1 METFWYRER
10 IILLMAGVFNLI
22 GLSLSYFVSPYFL
35 ILCVLVGLNL
45 TIYSLTGF
53 CIMGTI
59 LYKLGIKSQKECS
72 I

>member
-53 CIMGTI
+53 CVMGTI

>member
-22 GLSLSYFVSPYFL
+22 GLSLFYFVSPYFL
-35 ILCVLVGLNL
+35 ILCVLVGINL